1 MATLSLFRGYPGS
14 GKSTAAQK
22 LFPGV
27 VLFENDMYL
36 MRDGKYCWSKD
47 TVKDA
52 IKWCHSSVENALKN
66 NMDVCVANTFTKRR
80 FIESYRQ
87 LAEKY
92 DAKFNVYR
100 CTGNF
105 KNVHGL
111 NDTMV
116 DSFKRAM
123 EDYADE
129 ITLGEIIIV

>member
-1 MATLSLFRGYPGS
+1 MATLHLFRGYPGS

-47 TVKDA
+47 VVKDA

-66 NMDVCVANTFTKRR
+66 NMDVCVANTFTKYR
-80 FIESYRQ
+80 FVESYRQ

-92 DAKFNVYR
+92 GANFEVYR

-116 DSFKRAM
+116 ESFKNAM
-123 EDYADE
+123 KDYP
-129 ITLGEIIIV
+129 GELFI

>member
-27 VLFENDMYL
+27 VLFENDMFL
-36 MRDGKYCWSKD
+36 MRDGKYCWSKER
-47 TVKDA
+47 VKDA
-52 IKWCHSSVENALKN
+52 INWCYSSVENALRCGL
-66 NMDVCVANTFTKRR
+66 DVCVANTFTKFRYVNA
-80 FIESYRQ
+80 YRQ
-87 LAEKY
+87 LADKY
-92 DAKFNVYR
+92 GAEFNVYR

-116 DSFKRAM
+116 DSFKKSM
-123 EDYADE
+123 EDYF
-129 ITLGEIIIV
+129 GEIMV

>member
-1 MATLSLFRGYPGS
+1 MATLHLFRGYPGS

-47 TVKDA
+47 TVSNA
-52 IKWCHSSVENALKN
+52 IKWCHSSVENALRN
-66 NMDVCVANTFTKRR
+66 GIDVCVANTFTKYR
-80 FIESYRQ
+80 FVESYRQ

-92 DAKFNVYR
+92 GAKFEVYR

-111 NDTMV
+111 NDAMV
-116 DSFKRAM
+116 ESFKNAM
-123 EDYADE
+123 KDYP
-129 ITLGEIIIV
+129 GELFI